1 MYYTIIE
8 LFMLFSLSFI
18 YIIAPVDCRNNPLIG
33 KPKKNYLFVILM
45 IILCVYWGMIMINK
59 EFAKAIFYI
68 VNIYLVVLIL
78 GIKDSP
84 RYRCRRKND

>member
-1 MYYTIIE
+1 MIK
-8 LFMLFSLSFI
+8 LNSNFQKL
-18 YIIAPVDCRNNPLIG
+18 
-33 KPKKNYLFVILM
+33 KKNYLFVILM